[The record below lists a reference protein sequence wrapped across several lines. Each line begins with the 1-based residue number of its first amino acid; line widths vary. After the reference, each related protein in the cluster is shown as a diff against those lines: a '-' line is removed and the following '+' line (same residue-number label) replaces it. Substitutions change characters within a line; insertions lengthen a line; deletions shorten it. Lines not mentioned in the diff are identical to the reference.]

1 MRPSFWSKNANELLS
16 LGWHQFGDKI
26 TYEPSPYNKEI
37 QELNPKYASV
47 VFMQLSYVYTFAEP
61 NDEVFCAYTI
71 PYTYTN
77 L

>member
-26 TYEPSPYNKEI
+26 TYEPSLYNKEI

-47 VFMQLSYVYTFAEP
+47 VFM
-61 NDEVFCAYTI
+61 
-71 PYTYTN
+71 
-77 L
+77 